1 MHITEDHT
9 NVLRRRRRQHSAE
22 FKAELVAAALQPGAS
37 VSALALAHGLNA
49 NLLFAWRRAHLRSQ
63 AHQVEGQPAPTLL
76 PVQVVTAP
84 ADAGDNASVLP
95 AAPASPPVT
104 PQHAGFDPRVCSEPS
119 TGHIEL
125 HLGGADL
132 RLHGRV
138 DEITLRLLLQWL
150 RPRHRAA

>member
-9 NVLRRRRRQHSAE
+9 NVPRRRRRQHSAE
-22 FKAELVAAALQPGAS
+22 FKAELVAAALQPAAS
-37 VSALALAHGLNA
+37 VSALALEHGLNA
-49 NLLFAWRRAHLRSQ
+49 NLLFAWRRAHLRGQ
-63 AHQVEGQPAPTLL
+63 ARQIEGQPAPALV
-76 PVQVVTAP
+76 PVQIVTDP
-84 ADAGDNASVLP
+84 ADAGDSAAAQP
-95 AAPASPPVT
+95 TAPASSPVV
-104 PQHAGFDPRVCSEPS
+104 PQHAGFDPRACSEPS

-138 DEITLRLLLQWL
+138 DETTLRLLLQWL